1 MRGVRGGAAED
12 LSLWTGPAATVVE
25 SIRRAGRKDRE
36 AWPAALGGAVGGVA
50 KDHGIYVSAAFSER
64 GGGAR
69 LWTDDGGGG
78 DGGVATALTT
88 GEVTDR
94 SHVQNAW

>member
-50 KDHGIYVSAAFSER
+50 KDHGICVSAAS
-64 GGGAR
+64 AK
-69 LWTDDGGGG
+69 
-78 DGGVATALTT
+78 GVAVPGCGLMTVV
-88 GEVTDR
+88 GVT
-94 SHVQNAW
+94 VAWPLH